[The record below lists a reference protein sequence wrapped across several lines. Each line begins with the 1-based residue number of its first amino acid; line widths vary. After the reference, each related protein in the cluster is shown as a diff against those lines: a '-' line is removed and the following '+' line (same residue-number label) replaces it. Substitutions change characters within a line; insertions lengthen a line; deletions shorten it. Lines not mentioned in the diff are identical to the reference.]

1 METQT
6 EYRIP
11 ELALEAPTRQFVLEY
26 QTTIAEVLNQLRE
39 SLDEFT
45 DADLER
51 GWEFAKLC
59 LQELQQRRQNEGH
72 CPSDTIRLASN

>member
-51 GWEFAKLC
+51 FCVFGETC
-59 LQELQQRRQNEGH
+59 YSELKRRQRG
-72 CPSDTIRLASN
+72 A